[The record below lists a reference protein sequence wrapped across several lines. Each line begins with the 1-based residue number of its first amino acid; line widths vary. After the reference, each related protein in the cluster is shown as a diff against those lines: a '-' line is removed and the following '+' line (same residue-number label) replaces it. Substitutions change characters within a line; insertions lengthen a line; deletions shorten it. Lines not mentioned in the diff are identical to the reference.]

1 MTAIYPYIFYQNC
14 ATMLFEYD
22 GGTPFH
28 LYVKACFKENKNW
41 GSKDRKRYRTACYF
55 FWRNAYGVSRQSPE
69 IILQWLQTHFTTAV
83 GNQNLNIPTSNN
95 TPSIKQSE
103 TIANPTDKSN
113 RTVNTESTPPKSPKS
128 NRIDSGE
135 SNQADNPESNK
146 NYSPYQS
153 LSQYLSQTITTEIL
167 TPWFTSEPLVWL
179 SNGNISLKGLQ
190 TQLTKAGIA
199 IEQTQGNAIAVSAQV
214 NLNPWV
220 ENGNAYIQDISS
232 QTAMDWS
239 NQPMAVYCHAN
250 TAVWDCCAGAGGKS
264 ISLLKQFPTTNL
276 TCSDVRSNILE
287 NLKQRFQLLGLKQPT
302 VFTASLNGYL
312 DNSNS
317 KNPNQTY
324 HVILADVPCTGSGTW
339 RRNPENIHFF
349 DSTTIK
355 TFAEKQFSIIQ
366 NVLPSLAIGGYLVY
380 LTCSVFA
387 AENENTIQ
395 QLLDKH
401 DNLQLISEEFCGG
414 IDIHGDFIYRCIIQK
429 VN

>member
-69 IILQWLQTHFTTAV
+69 IILQWLQTNFTPAL
-83 GNQNLNIPTSNN
+83 GNLQLNFPSSKSTS
-95 TPSIKQSE
+95 PKQQSE
-103 TIANPTDKSN
+103 TIINPNITNNS
-113 RTVNTESTPPKSPKS
+113 
-128 NRIDSGE
+128 
-135 SNQADNPESNK
+135 DNPESNK

-179 SNGNISLKGLQ
+179 SNGNISLNSLQ
-190 TQLTKAGIA
+190 AQLTKAGIS
-199 IEQTQGNAIAVSAQV
+199 IEQTHGNAISVSAQV

-287 NLKQRFQLLGLKQPT
+287 NLKQRFQLLGLKQPN
-302 VFTASLNGYL
+302 VFTASLNGYI
-312 DNSNS
+312 DNSKS
-317 KNPNQTY
+317 KNPNQIY
-324 HVILADVPCTGSGTW
+324 NVILADVPCTGSGTW

-355 TFAEKQFSIIQ
+355 TFAEKQLSIIQ

-395 QLLDKH
+395 QLLDNH

>member
-14 ATMLFEYD
+14 ATLLFEYH

-41 GSKDRKRYRTACYF
+41 GSKDRKRYRTACYY
-55 FWRNAYGVSRQSPE
+55 FWRNAFGVSRQSPE
-69 IILQWLQTHFTTAV
+69 IILQWLQTNFTPAL
-83 GNQNLNIPTSNN
+83 GNLQLNFPSSKSTS
-95 TPSIKQSE
+95 PKQQSE
-103 TIANPTDKSN
+103 TIINPYTTNNS
-113 RTVNTESTPPKSPKS
+113 
-128 NRIDSGE
+128 
-135 SNQADNPESNK
+135 DNPESNK
-146 NYSPYQS
+146 NYSPYQF
-153 LSQYLSQTITTEIL
+153 LSQYLSQTITTDIL

-190 TQLTKAGIA
+190 AQLTKAGIS
-199 IEQTQGNAIAVSAQV
+199 IEQTHGNAIAVSAQV

-232 QTAMDWS
+232 QTAMDWT

-287 NLKQRFQLLGLKQPT
+287 NLKQRFQLLGLKQPN
-302 VFTASLNGYL
+302 VFTASLNGYI

-324 HVILADVPCTGSGTW
+324 NVILADVPCTGSGTW

-355 TFAEKQFSIIQ
+355 TFAEKQLSIIQ

-395 QLLDKH
+395 QLLDNH

-429 VN
+429 VH

>member
-28 LYVKACFKENKNW
+28 LYLKSCFKENKNW

-55 FWRNAYGVSRQSPE
+55 FWRNAFGVSRQSPE
-69 IILQWLQTHFTTAV
+69 IILHWLQTNFTPV
-83 GNQNLNIPTSNN
+83 LGDLQLNFPSSKSTS
-95 TPSIKQSE
+95 PKQQSE
-103 TIANPTDKSN
+103 TIINPYTTNNS
-113 RTVNTESTPPKSPKS
+113 
-128 NRIDSGE
+128 
-135 SNQADNPESNK
+135 DNPESNK

-220 ENGNAYIQDISS
+220 EHGNAYIQDISS

-355 TFAEKQFSIIQ
+355 TFAEKQFSITQ

-395 QLLDKH
+395 QLLDNH

>member
-1 MTAIYPYIFYQNC
+1 MTSIFSYIFYQNC

-55 FWRNAYGVSRQSPE
+55 FWRNSFGVSRQSPE
-69 IILQWLQTHFTTAV
+69 IILHWLQTNFTPV
-83 GNQNLNIPTSNN
+83 LGDLQLNFPSSKSTS
-95 TPSIKQSE
+95 PKQQSE
-103 TIANPTDKSN
+103 TIINPYTTNNS
-113 RTVNTESTPPKSPKS
+113 
-128 NRIDSGE
+128 
-135 SNQADNPESNK
+135 DNPESNK

-355 TFAEKQFSIIQ
+355 TFAEKQFTIIQ

-395 QLLDKH
+395 QLLDNH
-401 DNLQLISEEFCGG
+401 DNLQLISQEFCGG